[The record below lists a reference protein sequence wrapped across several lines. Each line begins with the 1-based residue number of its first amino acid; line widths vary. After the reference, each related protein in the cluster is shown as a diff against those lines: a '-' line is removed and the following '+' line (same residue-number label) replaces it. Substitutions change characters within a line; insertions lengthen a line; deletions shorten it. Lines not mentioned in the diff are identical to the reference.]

1 VSFEIRPLTAELWPQ
16 LERLFA
22 EGGDARW
29 CFCTFWRFPDA
40 GGRKEAERNR
50 RLLRRLADDPPDGLP
65 LGLLAFDGERP
76 VGWVSLAPR
85 EHLPRLERSR
95 LLAPVDERPVW
106 SIVCF
111 VVAKGERGRGIAN
124 ALLDAA
130 IDFARNHGASTLEA
144 YPVETD
150 GERVPGAY
158 AYLGVSRMYEKA
170 GFQVVATRRATPTT
184 RPRRIMRLELT

>member
-76 VGWVSLAPR
+76 VG
-85 EHLPRLERSR
+85 
-95 LLAPVDERPVW
+95 
-106 SIVCF
+106 
-111 VVAKGERGRGIAN
+111 
-124 ALLDAA
+124 
-130 IDFARNHGASTLEA
+130 
-144 YPVETD
+144 
-150 GERVPGAY
+150 
-158 AYLGVSRMYEKA
+158 
-170 GFQVVATRRATPTT
+170 
-184 RPRRIMRLELT
+184 

>member
-1 VSFEIRPLTAELWPQ
+1 MSFRIEPLTPALWPA
-16 LERLFA
+16 LEELFA
-22 EGGDARW
+22 VGGDSRW

-40 GGRKEAERNR
+40 GGRSEAERNR
-50 RLLRRLADDPPDGLP
+50 NLLRGLADDPPDGLP
-65 LGLLAFDGERP
+65 LGLLAFDGRRA

-111 VVAKGERGRGIAN
+111 VVAKGERGRGIAS

-130 IDFARNHGASTLEA
+130 IDFAREHRASTLEA
-144 YPVETD
+144 YPMESD
-150 GERVPGAY
+150 GDRVPCAY
-158 AYLGVSRMYEKA
+158 AYLGVSQMYEKA
-170 GFQVVATRRATPTT
+170 GFRVVATRRATPTT
-184 RPRRIMRLELT
+184 RARRVMRLELS